1 MPLQTL
7 STEKTTVNSPQT
19 PLKERVPSQNCIQ
32 GCSFLHLQVS
42 GKCMFLRRGTINNA
56 PTYVHRATCQLPV
69 NNCQRRSP
77 MWRSSHAPV
86 GFHCA
91 GHEKKKSSVKCS
103 QQPWWVST
111 SIEISNISLTA
122 LASFSRDIDAYF
134 VSFATTLFGPWKQQ
148 EAMFLNSFSQ
158 TLVRFVLITGST
170 KWD

>member
-1 MPLQTL
+1 MKKRKPAQSRQSSPKWRTTHAQEDVRFVCTKETKCITDIKMCEREKKKKRMMPLQTL

-77 MWRSSHAPV
+77 M
-86 GFHCA
+86 
-91 GHEKKKSSVKCS
+91 
-103 QQPWWVST
+103 
-111 SIEISNISLTA
+111 
-122 LASFSRDIDAYF
+122 
-134 VSFATTLFGPWKQQ
+134 
-148 EAMFLNSFSQ
+148 
-158 TLVRFVLITGST
+158 
-170 KWD
+170 